1 MVRALRTLVARI
13 RLLITSCPAEI
24 VDMIKIVGLCNDNLK
39 AAQRVYAARFP
50 DRRHP
55 TRKTMKLLF
64 RRAQQDLIIQL
75 RFTVVDEYPDAI
87 DCSTAQMLAMK
98 LQVV

>member
-13 RLLITSCPAEI
+13 RLLITSCPADI

-50 DRRHP
+50 D
-55 TRKTMKLLF
+55 
-64 RRAQQDLIIQL
+64 AQDYEIIAS
-75 RFTVVDEYPDAI
+75 P
-87 DCSTAQMLAMK
+87 CSTGSFK
-98 LQVV
+98 T